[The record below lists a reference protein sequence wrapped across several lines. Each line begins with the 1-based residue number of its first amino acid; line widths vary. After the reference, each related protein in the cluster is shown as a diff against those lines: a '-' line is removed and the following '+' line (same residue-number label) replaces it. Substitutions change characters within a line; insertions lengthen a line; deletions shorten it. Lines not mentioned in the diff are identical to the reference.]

1 MSTTFNTWVEAKA
14 AGDEELAE
22 LYERRFSPG
31 YAVAFDAW
39 IVAGGLTNPNA
50 PPGPGFMPEYEN
62 SLLERGRFLNERA
75 TTVFESGTEARG
87 HADEY
92 VRTTVVLATVLF
104 LLALS
109 QRFLIPKVRIGLL
122 IVSGALMTYGL
133 IAIALY
139 PRF

>member
-1 MSTTFNTWVEAKA
+1 
-14 AGDEELAE
+14 
-22 LYERRFSPG
+22 
-31 YAVAFDAW
+31 
-39 IVAGGLTNPNA
+39 
-50 PPGPGFMPEYEN
+50 MPEYEN

-75 TTVFESGTEARG
+75 TTVFEAGTEARG

-109 QRFLIPKVRIGLL
+109 QRFLIPGSGSVSS
-122 IVSGALMTYGL
+122 IVSGALMTYGP